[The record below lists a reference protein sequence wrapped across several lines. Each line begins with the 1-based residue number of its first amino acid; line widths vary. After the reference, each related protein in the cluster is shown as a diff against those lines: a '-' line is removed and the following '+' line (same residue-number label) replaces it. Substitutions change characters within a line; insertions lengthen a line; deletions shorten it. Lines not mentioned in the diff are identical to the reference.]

1 MKIDVRTTNFLALP
15 YVGICVY
22 KSERANNEQ
31 GFLKFASPEGRI
43 YFHRYLPKYNTVT
56 KLVNIV

>member
-31 GFLKFASPEGRI
+31 GFSKSLPPQRGEFISI
-43 YFHRYLPKYNTVT
+43 DTYLSTIQ
-56 KLVNIV
+56 LQSW